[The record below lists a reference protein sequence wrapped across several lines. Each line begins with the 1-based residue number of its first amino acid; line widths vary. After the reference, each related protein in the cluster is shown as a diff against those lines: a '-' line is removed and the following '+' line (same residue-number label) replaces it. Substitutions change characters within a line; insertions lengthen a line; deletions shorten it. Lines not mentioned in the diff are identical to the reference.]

1 MTLRGRAAAVALSL
15 ALLCLV
21 SSAPM
26 NAALPSSS
34 GQRRPRPPAHGRG
47 APSAPSPGE
56 ECSNKCYE
64 LNCDSFGIRYGKFC
78 GVSHTGCPGAEPCD
92 DVDECCKH
100 HDECVGAAGVAAA
113 GCHTTFIECINKHL
127 KEGNKGFSAR
137 CPYDEV
143 VPVMERGIQLTLALT
158 GPSARG
164 SPVGV
169 AVPAGAA
176 VVVGAMAR
184 VQSSTPGGGVDWQ
197 FRCCDGG
204 CGRTYR
210 RPAPLCTHVNH
221 GMESDDP
228 EVAAMHLAYAT
239 TFDPSVYLRCV
250 PRDGCPRSGHHVFHG
265 AQAAARAAT
274 CQFCSPPPPTAPPP
288 GVALPASAAG
298 VRALQ
303 RQHAPAPASA
313 AHDAA
318 LAATARWC
326 ATSDVYRKMP
336 RTPLRGTAV
345 GVCPAARP
353 VLFPLLD
360 RTLAYADRFPPTD
373 DRSYGAE
380 GAVCVFAGL
389 LLRPY
394 PSSSPAVVRKLA
406 ERRVRLWEAGDAVR
420 AGFSVCGMQ
429 QLWRESRD
437 GSELHNYQMEAG
449 ELPTTTSR
457 SARRRKRRRSAR
469 ARAAAAEAAEGGA
482 DAAADGVPPA
492 VVDAHR
498 RAAKLTAVQEL
509 RRARQALDTADLGM
523 VSDAAAALPALDAL
537 HPPPAATSP
546 EYSPPEEPPD
556 LQRAPP
562 SWGDNADEVMRWGE
576 DQRRVLRRAPRLSA
590 GHVDWWRWEHIRDL
604 DVPSWRLWVNRCLAG
619 RCHSRTA
626 AFLASGSVFALHK
639 DDPAAR
645 EEREKRGEP
654 LRVRPLGVGSVLV
667 RLASAHALG
676 QVGADAR
683 EVMGPSFADDCG
695 AATAAAHVP
704 RVFDEYCT
712 ELSKV
717 GLVVQD
723 SKTRYVRHPGDSESE
738 LRTVRE
744 KLAPGGF
751 RTPADDPVQDGAV
764 YLGAPVS
771 HYPEWMTGALGRRRE
786 AHATLLERIASFGTS
801 GYGCHHGAM
810 RLLVVC
816 AVRQTGFLSRMMPPS
831 ELDPFLEAVD
841 AANISAA
848 FSLLGLDACDQSTPR
863 MEAAIVQMSM
873 PADFGG
879 LNLALLQSEAPAA
892 FYSAQSVVLPKLVR
906 EYGPALGPLYE
917 AVRAEVSSVATSAL
931 PWAPNYKH
939 RMHTALKNLWAS
951 VAIDAGAVLDWDR
964 SGAGDLTLETSGL
977 RPADRSRPS
986 DLTLAGWGG
995 AACDYMIDFAC
1006 VSSTTPTWS
1015 NDPRWCIPGIA
1026 ATEAEHAKLAA
1037 DRASSAPVQGVHRY
1051 YPFVVEDRGRL
1062 GKSALTVV
1070 YIFAVLLAVRN
1081 FPGGPSAPTSCFLR
1095 GQSVQALRN
1104 FVAGQPAE
1112 FRRHLSRT
1120 RRGLLQRVSACVH
1133 GTLGG
1138 ILSAGVQMAKSDAC
1152 ARAHSASSHVPAST
1166 PQSM

>member
-1 MTLRGRAAAVALSL
+1 
-15 ALLCLV
+15 
-21 SSAPM
+21 
-26 NAALPSSS
+26 
-34 GQRRPRPPAHGRG
+34 
-47 APSAPSPGE
+47 
-56 ECSNKCYE
+56 
-64 LNCDSFGIRYGKFC
+64 
-78 GVSHTGCPGAEPCD
+78 
-92 DVDECCKH
+92 
-100 HDECVGAAGVAAA
+100 
-113 GCHTTFIECINKHL
+113 
-127 KEGNKGFSAR
+127 
-137 CPYDEV
+137 
-143 VPVMERGIQLTLALT
+143 
-158 GPSARG
+158 
-164 SPVGV
+164 
-169 AVPAGAA
+169 
-176 VVVGAMAR
+176 MAR

-562 SWGDNADEVMRWGE
+562 SWGDNAVMRM
-576 DQRRVLRRAPRLSA
+576 RLC

-645 EEREKRGEP
+645 EEREKSGEP

-764 YLGAPVS
+764 YLGAPIS

-879 LNLALLQSEAPAA
+879 MNLALLQSEAPAA

-917 AVRAEVSSVATSAL
+917 AVRAEL
-931 PWAPNYKH
+931 PTYWC
-939 RMHTALKNLWAS
+939 
-951 VAIDAGAVLDWDR
+951 
-964 SGAGDLTLETSGL
+964 SGL
-977 RPADRSRPS
+977 
-986 DLTLAGWGG
+986 
-995 AACDYMIDFAC
+995 
-1006 VSSTTPTWS
+1006 
-1015 NDPRWCIPGIA
+1015 
-1026 ATEAEHAKLAA
+1026 AT
-1037 DRASSAPVQGVHRY
+1037 
-1051 YPFVVEDRGRL
+1051 
-1062 GKSALTVV
+1062 
-1070 YIFAVLLAVRN
+1070 
-1081 FPGGPSAPTSCFLR
+1081 
-1095 GQSVQALRN
+1095 
-1104 FVAGQPAE
+1104 
-1112 FRRHLSRT
+1112 
-1120 RRGLLQRVSACVH
+1120 
-1133 GTLGG
+1133 
-1138 ILSAGVQMAKSDAC
+1138 
-1152 ARAHSASSHVPAST
+1152 
-1166 PQSM
+1166 

>member
-1 MTLRGRAAAVALSL
+1 
-15 ALLCLV
+15 
-21 SSAPM
+21 
-26 NAALPSSS
+26 
-34 GQRRPRPPAHGRG
+34 
-47 APSAPSPGE
+47 
-56 ECSNKCYE
+56 
-64 LNCDSFGIRYGKFC
+64 
-78 GVSHTGCPGAEPCD
+78 
-92 DVDECCKH
+92 
-100 HDECVGAAGVAAA
+100 
-113 GCHTTFIECINKHL
+113 
-127 KEGNKGFSAR
+127 
-137 CPYDEV
+137 
-143 VPVMERGIQLTLALT
+143 
-158 GPSARG
+158 
-164 SPVGV
+164 
-169 AVPAGAA
+169 
-176 VVVGAMAR
+176 MAR

-318 LAATARWC
+318 LAATARC
-326 ATSDVYRKMP
+326 
-336 RTPLRGTAV
+336 
-345 GVCPAARP
+345 
-353 VLFPLLD
+353 
-360 RTLAYADRFPPTD
+360 
-373 DRSYGAE
+373 
-380 GAVCVFAGL
+380 
-389 LLRPY
+389 
-394 PSSSPAVVRKLA
+394 PAVVRKLA

-546 EYSPPEEPPD
+546 ENSPPEEPPD

-667 RLASAHALG
+667 RLASAHVLG

-723 SKTRYVRHPGDSESE
+723 SKMRYVRHPGDSESE

-764 YLGAPVS
+764 YLGAPIS

-816 AVRQTGFLSRMMPPS
+816 AVRQTGFLSRMMPLS

-931 PWAPNYKH
+931 PWAP
-939 RMHTALKNLWAS
+939 
-951 VAIDAGAVLDWDR
+951 
-964 SGAGDLTLETSGL
+964 
-977 RPADRSRPS
+977 
-986 DLTLAGWGG
+986 
-995 AACDYMIDFAC
+995 CDYMIDFAC

-1152 ARAHSASSHVPAST
+1152 ARAHSASSNVPAST

>member
-1 MTLRGRAAAVALSL
+1 
-15 ALLCLV
+15 
-21 SSAPM
+21 
-26 NAALPSSS
+26 
-34 GQRRPRPPAHGRG
+34 
-47 APSAPSPGE
+47 
-56 ECSNKCYE
+56 
-64 LNCDSFGIRYGKFC
+64 
-78 GVSHTGCPGAEPCD
+78 
-92 DVDECCKH
+92 
-100 HDECVGAAGVAAA
+100 
-113 GCHTTFIECINKHL
+113 
-127 KEGNKGFSAR
+127 
-137 CPYDEV
+137 
-143 VPVMERGIQLTLALT
+143 
-158 GPSARG
+158 
-164 SPVGV
+164 
-169 AVPAGAA
+169 
-176 VVVGAMAR
+176 MAR

-197 FRCCDGG
+197 FRCCDAG

-228 EVAAMHLAYAT
+228 EVAAIHLAYAE

-265 AQAAARAAT
+265 AQAAAGAAT
-274 CQFCSPPPPTAPPP
+274 CEICSPPPPTAPPP

-303 RQHAPAPASA
+303 RQHAPAVASA

-318 LAATARWC
+318 LVATARWC

-336 RTPLRGTAV
+336 RTPLLGTAV

-429 QLWRESRD
+429 QPWHESRD

-498 RAAKLTAVQEL
+498 RAAKLTDVQEL
-509 RRARQALDTADLGM
+509 RHARQALDTVDLGM
-523 VSDAAAALPALDAL
+523 VSDAAAALPVLDAL
-537 HPPPAATSP
+537 HPPPAATGP

-645 EEREKRGEP
+645 EEREKSGEP

-667 RLASAHALG
+667 RLSSAHALG

-683 EVMGPSFADDCG
+683 EVMGPMQRSF
-695 AATAAAHVP
+695 
-704 RVFDEYCT
+704 
-712 ELSKV
+712 
-717 GLVVQD
+717 Q
-723 SKTRYVRHPGDSESE
+723 
-738 LRTVRE
+738 
-744 KLAPGGF
+744 
-751 RTPADDPVQDGAV
+751 
-764 YLGAPVS
+764 
-771 HYPEWMTGALGRRRE
+771 
-786 AHATLLERIASFGTS
+786 
-801 GYGCHHGAM
+801 
-810 RLLVVC
+810 
-816 AVRQTGFLSRMMPPS
+816 
-831 ELDPFLEAVD
+831 
-841 AANISAA
+841 
-848 FSLLGLDACDQSTPR
+848 
-863 MEAAIVQMSM
+863 
-873 PADFGG
+873 
-879 LNLALLQSEAPAA
+879 
-892 FYSAQSVVLPKLVR
+892 
-906 EYGPALGPLYE
+906 
-917 AVRAEVSSVATSAL
+917 
-931 PWAPNYKH
+931 
-939 RMHTALKNLWAS
+939 
-951 VAIDAGAVLDWDR
+951 
-964 SGAGDLTLETSGL
+964 SGAGCET
-977 RPADRSRPS
+977 A
-986 DLTLAGWGG
+986 
-995 AACDYMIDFAC
+995 Y
-1006 VSSTTPTWS
+1006 
-1015 NDPRWCIPGIA
+1015 
-1026 ATEAEHAKLAA
+1026 
-1037 DRASSAPVQGVHRY
+1037 
-1051 YPFVVEDRGRL
+1051 
-1062 GKSALTVV
+1062 
-1070 YIFAVLLAVRN
+1070 
-1081 FPGGPSAPTSCFLR
+1081 
-1095 GQSVQALRN
+1095 
-1104 FVAGQPAE
+1104 
-1112 FRRHLSRT
+1112 
-1120 RRGLLQRVSACVH
+1120 
-1133 GTLGG
+1133 
-1138 ILSAGVQMAKSDAC
+1138 
-1152 ARAHSASSHVPAST
+1152 
-1166 PQSM
+1166 

>member
-1 MTLRGRAAAVALSL
+1 
-15 ALLCLV
+15 
-21 SSAPM
+21 
-26 NAALPSSS
+26 
-34 GQRRPRPPAHGRG
+34 
-47 APSAPSPGE
+47 
-56 ECSNKCYE
+56 
-64 LNCDSFGIRYGKFC
+64 
-78 GVSHTGCPGAEPCD
+78 
-92 DVDECCKH
+92 
-100 HDECVGAAGVAAA
+100 
-113 GCHTTFIECINKHL
+113 
-127 KEGNKGFSAR
+127 
-137 CPYDEV
+137 
-143 VPVMERGIQLTLALT
+143 
-158 GPSARG
+158 
-164 SPVGV
+164 
-169 AVPAGAA
+169 
-176 VVVGAMAR
+176 MAR
-184 VQSSTPGGGVDWQ
+184 VQSSTPGGGADWQ

-274 CQFCSPPPPTAPPP
+274 CQFCSPPPPTTTPPP
-288 GVALPASAAG
+288 GVALPASEDG

-303 RQHAPAPASA
+303 RQHAPAAASA

-318 LAATARWC
+318 LAATARRC

-336 RTPLRGTAV
+336 RTPQRGTAV
-345 GVCPAARP
+345 GVCPAARH

-406 ERRVRLWEAGDAVR
+406 ERRVRLWEAGDVVR

-437 GSELHNYQMEAG
+437 GSELHNHEMEAG

-482 DAAADGVPPA
+482 DAAADGVPLA
-492 VVDAHR
+492 VVDAYR

-509 RRARQALDTADLGM
+509 RRACQALDTADLGM
-523 VSDAAAALPALDAL
+523 VSDAGAALPALDAL
-537 HPPPAATSP
+537 HPPPAATGP

-562 SWGDNADEVMRWGE
+562 SWGDHADEVMRWGE
-576 DQRRVLRRAPRLSA
+576 DQRRILRRAPRLSA
-590 GHVDWWRWEHIRDL
+590 WHVDWWRWEHIRDL
-604 DVPSWRLWVNRCLAG
+604 DVPSWRLWVNRCMAG

-645 EEREKRGEP
+645 EEREKSGEP

-683 EVMGPSFADDCG
+683 EVMGP
-695 AATAAAHVP
+695 
-704 RVFDEYCT
+704 
-712 ELSKV
+712 
-717 GLVVQD
+717 
-723 SKTRYVRHPGDSESE
+723 
-738 LRTVRE
+738 
-744 KLAPGGF
+744 
-751 RTPADDPVQDGAV
+751 
-764 YLGAPVS
+764 
-771 HYPEWMTGALGRRRE
+771 
-786 AHATLLERIASFGTS
+786 
-801 GYGCHHGAM
+801 
-810 RLLVVC
+810 
-816 AVRQTGFLSRMMPPS
+816 TGFLSGMMPPS

-892 FYSAQSVVLPKLVR
+892 FYSAQSVVMPKLVR
-906 EYGPALGPLYE
+906 DWYYDPYGYE
-917 AVRAEVSSVATSAL
+917 
-931 PWAPNYKH
+931 H
-939 RMHTALKNLWAS
+939 
-951 VAIDAGAVLDWDR
+951 
-964 SGAGDLTLETSGL
+964 
-977 RPADRSRPS
+977 
-986 DLTLAGWGG
+986 
-995 AACDYMIDFAC
+995 
-1006 VSSTTPTWS
+1006 
-1015 NDPRWCIPGIA
+1015 
-1026 ATEAEHAKLAA
+1026 
-1037 DRASSAPVQGVHRY
+1037 
-1051 YPFVVEDRGRL
+1051 
-1062 GKSALTVV
+1062 
-1070 YIFAVLLAVRN
+1070 
-1081 FPGGPSAPTSCFLR
+1081 
-1095 GQSVQALRN
+1095 
-1104 FVAGQPAE
+1104 
-1112 FRRHLSRT
+1112 
-1120 RRGLLQRVSACVH
+1120 
-1133 GTLGG
+1133 
-1138 ILSAGVQMAKSDAC
+1138 
-1152 ARAHSASSHVPAST
+1152 
-1166 PQSM
+1166 

>member
-1 MTLRGRAAAVALSL
+1 
-15 ALLCLV
+15 
-21 SSAPM
+21 
-26 NAALPSSS
+26 
-34 GQRRPRPPAHGRG
+34 
-47 APSAPSPGE
+47 
-56 ECSNKCYE
+56 
-64 LNCDSFGIRYGKFC
+64 
-78 GVSHTGCPGAEPCD
+78 
-92 DVDECCKH
+92 
-100 HDECVGAAGVAAA
+100 
-113 GCHTTFIECINKHL
+113 
-127 KEGNKGFSAR
+127 
-137 CPYDEV
+137 
-143 VPVMERGIQLTLALT
+143 
-158 GPSARG
+158 
-164 SPVGV
+164 
-169 AVPAGAA
+169 
-176 VVVGAMAR
+176 MAR

-303 RQHAPAPASA
+303 RRHAPAAASA

-318 LAATARWC
+318 VAATARWC

-353 VLFPLLD
+353 VLFPPLD
-360 RTLAYADRFPPTD
+360 RSLAYADRFPPTD
-373 DRSYGAE
+373 DRSYEAE

-457 SARRRKRRRSAR
+457 SARRRKRRRYAR

-498 RAAKLTAVQEL
+498 RAAKLTVVQEL
-509 RRARQALDTADLGM
+509 RRARKALDTADLGM
-523 VSDAAAALPALDAL
+523 VFDATAALPALDAL
-537 HPPPAATSP
+537 HPPPAATGP

-645 EEREKRGEP
+645 EEREKSGEP
-654 LRVRPLGVGSVLV
+654 LRVRPLCVGSVLV

-683 EVMGPSFADDCG
+683 EVMGP
-695 AATAAAHVP
+695 
-704 RVFDEYCT
+704 
-712 ELSKV
+712 
-717 GLVVQD
+717 
-723 SKTRYVRHPGDSESE
+723 
-738 LRTVRE
+738 
-744 KLAPGGF
+744 
-751 RTPADDPVQDGAV
+751 DGAV
-764 YLGAPVS
+764 YMGAPIS
-771 HYPEWMTGALGRRRE
+771 HCPEWMTGALGRRRE

-816 AVRQTGFLSRMMPPS
+816 AVRQTGFLGRMMPPS

-863 MEAAIVQMSM
+863 MEAAIVQMTM

-917 AVRAEVSSVATSAL
+917 AVRAEL
-931 PWAPNYKH
+931 PTYWC
-939 RMHTALKNLWAS
+939 
-951 VAIDAGAVLDWDR
+951 
-964 SGAGDLTLETSGL
+964 SGL
-977 RPADRSRPS
+977 
-986 DLTLAGWGG
+986 
-995 AACDYMIDFAC
+995 
-1006 VSSTTPTWS
+1006 
-1015 NDPRWCIPGIA
+1015 
-1026 ATEAEHAKLAA
+1026 AT
-1037 DRASSAPVQGVHRY
+1037 
-1051 YPFVVEDRGRL
+1051 
-1062 GKSALTVV
+1062 
-1070 YIFAVLLAVRN
+1070 
-1081 FPGGPSAPTSCFLR
+1081 
-1095 GQSVQALRN
+1095 
-1104 FVAGQPAE
+1104 
-1112 FRRHLSRT
+1112 
-1120 RRGLLQRVSACVH
+1120 
-1133 GTLGG
+1133 
-1138 ILSAGVQMAKSDAC
+1138 
-1152 ARAHSASSHVPAST
+1152 
-1166 PQSM
+1166 

>member
-1 MTLRGRAAAVALSL
+1 
-15 ALLCLV
+15 
-21 SSAPM
+21 
-26 NAALPSSS
+26 
-34 GQRRPRPPAHGRG
+34 
-47 APSAPSPGE
+47 
-56 ECSNKCYE
+56 
-64 LNCDSFGIRYGKFC
+64 
-78 GVSHTGCPGAEPCD
+78 
-92 DVDECCKH
+92 
-100 HDECVGAAGVAAA
+100 
-113 GCHTTFIECINKHL
+113 
-127 KEGNKGFSAR
+127 
-137 CPYDEV
+137 
-143 VPVMERGIQLTLALT
+143 
-158 GPSARG
+158 
-164 SPVGV
+164 
-169 AVPAGAA
+169 
-176 VVVGAMAR
+176 MAR

-228 EVAAMHLAYAT
+228 PVPCT
-239 TFDPSVYLRCV
+239 SPTLRLSTLLCI
-250 PRDGCPRSGHHVFHG
+250 C
-265 AQAAARAAT
+265 
-274 CQFCSPPPPTAPPP
+274 
-288 GVALPASAAG
+288 AG

-420 AGFSVCGMQ
+420 AGFSVCRMQ

-437 GSELHNYQMEAG
+437 VSELHNYQMEAG

-645 EEREKRGEP
+645 EEREKSGEP

-683 EVMGPSFADDCG
+683 EVMGPVQRSFQSG
-695 AATAAAHVP
+695 A
-704 RVFDEYCT
+704 
-712 ELSKV
+712 
-717 GLVVQD
+717 GL
-723 SKTRYVRHPGDSESE
+723 
-738 LRTVRE
+738 
-744 KLAPGGF
+744 
-751 RTPADDPVQDGAV
+751 
-764 YLGAPVS
+764 
-771 HYPEWMTGALGRRRE
+771 
-786 AHATLLERIASFGTS
+786 
-801 GYGCHHGAM
+801 
-810 RLLVVC
+810 
-816 AVRQTGFLSRMMPPS
+816 RQTGFLSRMMPPS

-931 PWAPNYKH
+931 PWA
-939 RMHTALKNLWAS
+939 R
-951 VAIDAGAVLDWDR
+951 
-964 SGAGDLTLETSGL
+964 ETRRVYEILPTYWCSGL
-977 RPADRSRPS
+977 
-986 DLTLAGWGG
+986 
-995 AACDYMIDFAC
+995 
-1006 VSSTTPTWS
+1006 
-1015 NDPRWCIPGIA
+1015 
-1026 ATEAEHAKLAA
+1026 AT
-1037 DRASSAPVQGVHRY
+1037 
-1051 YPFVVEDRGRL
+1051 
-1062 GKSALTVV
+1062 
-1070 YIFAVLLAVRN
+1070 
-1081 FPGGPSAPTSCFLR
+1081 
-1095 GQSVQALRN
+1095 
-1104 FVAGQPAE
+1104 
-1112 FRRHLSRT
+1112 
-1120 RRGLLQRVSACVH
+1120 
-1133 GTLGG
+1133 
-1138 ILSAGVQMAKSDAC
+1138 
-1152 ARAHSASSHVPAST
+1152 
-1166 PQSM
+1166 

>member
-1 MTLRGRAAAVALSL
+1 
-15 ALLCLV
+15 
-21 SSAPM
+21 
-26 NAALPSSS
+26 
-34 GQRRPRPPAHGRG
+34 
-47 APSAPSPGE
+47 
-56 ECSNKCYE
+56 
-64 LNCDSFGIRYGKFC
+64 
-78 GVSHTGCPGAEPCD
+78 
-92 DVDECCKH
+92 
-100 HDECVGAAGVAAA
+100 
-113 GCHTTFIECINKHL
+113 
-127 KEGNKGFSAR
+127 
-137 CPYDEV
+137 
-143 VPVMERGIQLTLALT
+143 
-158 GPSARG
+158 
-164 SPVGV
+164 
-169 AVPAGAA
+169 
-176 VVVGAMAR
+176 MAR

-239 TFDPSVYLRCV
+239 TFDPYVYLR
-250 PRDGCPRSGHHVFHG
+250 
-265 AQAAARAAT
+265 
-274 CQFCSPPPPTAPPP
+274 
-288 GVALPASAAG
+288 
-298 VRALQ
+298 
-303 RQHAPAPASA
+303 
-313 AHDAA
+313 
-318 LAATARWC
+318 
-326 ATSDVYRKMP
+326 
-336 RTPLRGTAV
+336 
-345 GVCPAARP
+345 
-353 VLFPLLD
+353 
-360 RTLAYADRFPPTD
+360 
-373 DRSYGAE
+373 
-380 GAVCVFAGL
+380 
-389 LLRPY
+389 
-394 PSSSPAVVRKLA
+394 PAVVRKLA
-406 ERRVRLWEAGDAVR
+406 ERRVRLWEAGDVVR

-498 RAAKLTAVQEL
+498 QAAKLTAVQEL

-645 EEREKRGEP
+645 EEREKSGEP

-683 EVMGPSFADDCG
+683 EVMGPVQRSFQSGAGCETAYMSMRVALQLFGGRGTGGKGLLLLDIRNAFNESFADDCG

-764 YLGAPVS
+764 YMGAPIS
-771 HYPEWMTGALGRRRE
+771 HYPEWMTGAFGRRRE
-786 AHATLLERIASFGTS
+786 AHATLLECIASFGTS

-816 AVRQTGFLSRMMPPS
+816 AVRQTGFLNRMMPPS

-848 FSLLGLDACDQSTPR
+848 FSLLGMDACDQSTPR

-892 FYSAQSVVLPKLVR
+892 IYSAQSVVLPKL
-906 EYGPALGPLYE
+906 
-917 AVRAEVSSVATSAL
+917 L
-931 PWAPNYKH
+931 PTYWC
-939 RMHTALKNLWAS
+939 
-951 VAIDAGAVLDWDR
+951 
-964 SGAGDLTLETSGL
+964 SGL
-977 RPADRSRPS
+977 
-986 DLTLAGWGG
+986 
-995 AACDYMIDFAC
+995 
-1006 VSSTTPTWS
+1006 
-1015 NDPRWCIPGIA
+1015 
-1026 ATEAEHAKLAA
+1026 AT
-1037 DRASSAPVQGVHRY
+1037 
-1051 YPFVVEDRGRL
+1051 
-1062 GKSALTVV
+1062 
-1070 YIFAVLLAVRN
+1070 
-1081 FPGGPSAPTSCFLR
+1081 
-1095 GQSVQALRN
+1095 
-1104 FVAGQPAE
+1104 
-1112 FRRHLSRT
+1112 
-1120 RRGLLQRVSACVH
+1120 
-1133 GTLGG
+1133 
-1138 ILSAGVQMAKSDAC
+1138 
-1152 ARAHSASSHVPAST
+1152 
-1166 PQSM
+1166 

>member
-1 MTLRGRAAAVALSL
+1 
-15 ALLCLV
+15 
-21 SSAPM
+21 
-26 NAALPSSS
+26 
-34 GQRRPRPPAHGRG
+34 
-47 APSAPSPGE
+47 
-56 ECSNKCYE
+56 
-64 LNCDSFGIRYGKFC
+64 
-78 GVSHTGCPGAEPCD
+78 
-92 DVDECCKH
+92 
-100 HDECVGAAGVAAA
+100 
-113 GCHTTFIECINKHL
+113 
-127 KEGNKGFSAR
+127 
-137 CPYDEV
+137 
-143 VPVMERGIQLTLALT
+143 
-158 GPSARG
+158 
-164 SPVGV
+164 
-169 AVPAGAA
+169 
-176 VVVGAMAR
+176 MAR

-228 EVAAMHLAYAT
+228 EVAATHHAYSA
-239 TFDPSVYLRCV
+239 TFDPSVYLR
-250 PRDGCPRSGHHVFHG
+250 
-265 AQAAARAAT
+265 
-274 CQFCSPPPPTAPPP
+274 
-288 GVALPASAAG
+288 
-298 VRALQ
+298 
-303 RQHAPAPASA
+303 
-313 AHDAA
+313 
-318 LAATARWC
+318 
-326 ATSDVYRKMP
+326 DVYRKMP
-336 RTPLRGTAV
+336 RAPLRGTAV

-360 RTLAYADRFPPTD
+360 RTLAYVDRFPA
-373 DRSYGAE
+373 SYR
-380 GAVCVFAGL
+380 
-389 LLRPY
+389 RP
-394 PSSSPAVVRKLA
+394 V
-406 ERRVRLWEAGDAVR
+406 
-420 AGFSVCGMQ
+420 
-429 QLWRESRD
+429 
-437 GSELHNYQMEAG
+437 
-449 ELPTTTSR
+449 
-457 SARRRKRRRSAR
+457 
-469 ARAAAAEAAEGGA
+469 
-482 DAAADGVPPA
+482 
-492 VVDAHR
+492 
-498 RAAKLTAVQEL
+498 EL
-509 RRARQALDTADLGM
+509 RRARQAQDTADLGM

-537 HPPPAATSP
+537 HPPPPATGP

-590 GHVDWWRWEHIRDL
+590 GHVDWWRWEHIMDL

-645 EEREKRGEP
+645 EEREKSGEP

-695 AATAAAHVP
+695 AATAAVHVP

-764 YLGAPVS
+764 YLGAPIS

-831 ELDPFLEAVD
+831 ELYPFLEAVD

-917 AVRAEVSSVATSAL
+917 AVRAE
-931 PWAPNYKH
+931 
-939 RMHTALKNLWAS
+939 
-951 VAIDAGAVLDWDR
+951 
-964 SGAGDLTLETSGL
+964 
-977 RPADRSRPS
+977 
-986 DLTLAGWGG
+986 
-995 AACDYMIDFAC
+995 
-1006 VSSTTPTWS
+1006 
-1015 NDPRWCIPGIA
+1015 
-1026 ATEAEHAKLAA
+1026 
-1037 DRASSAPVQGVHRY
+1037 GVHRY

-1081 FPGGPSAPTSCFLR
+1081 FPGGPSAPTSCFLC
-1095 GQSVQALRN
+1095 GQSV
-1104 FVAGQPAE
+1104 
-1112 FRRHLSRT
+1112 
-1120 RRGLLQRVSACVH
+1120 
-1133 GTLGG
+1133 
-1138 ILSAGVQMAKSDAC
+1138 
-1152 ARAHSASSHVPAST
+1152 
-1166 PQSM
+1166 